1 MWSLITCYVDSK
13 RRPRNDFSLKLEA
26 ACVSYCW
33 KRNIVCILI
42 DSFQLGS
49 RQKLSHSTV
58 YLFIYLFKFEVVY
71 RIRLCSV
78 VKKNKPGKRYAVET
92 VSVLCFSIC
101 WDHKAASCP
110 CACVNQ
116 HCVSLTSQVACHL
129 LRHYCY
135 YPAANRAFYS
145 SVNGSR
151 HAATTAAQFTL
162 VSPFPAGGVEE
173 KSRRAE
179 RQWWVEEKRRV
190 GCWMSDCLEG

>member
-1 MWSLITCYVDSK
+1 MCLILLKKKHCLHIN
-13 RRPRNDFSLKLEA
+13 RFFSIRVKA
-26 ACVSYCW
+26 KIITQYS
-33 KRNIVCILI
+33 I
-42 DSFQLGS
+42 
-49 RQKLSHSTV
+49 
-58 YLFIYLFKFEVVY
+58 FIYLFKFEVVY

-78 VKKNKPGKRYAVET
+78 VKQKKKPGKRYAVET

-151 HAATTAAQFTL
+151 HTATTAAQFPL

-179 RQWWVEEKRRV
+179 RQ
-190 GCWMSDCLEG
+190 